1 MKLAIAIIVY
11 MFLAGI
17 RMSKKDVS
25 GTLFF
30 CTMAI
35 LVAII
40 NY

>member
-11 MFLAGI
+11 MLLAGI
-17 RMSKKDVS
+17 RMSKKDVA

-35 LVAII
+35 ILTII